1 MSDQVPIENQQQIPD
16 QIQIDPTTTNNN
28 DDGQDYSNKME
39 QVEQEAAKLREQLQ
53 AESTNNGVSFLTDEQ
68 KRDSDSRSIYIGNV
82 DYGTLPIELQQHFS
96 SAGVV
101 SRVTIMT
108 DKITGQAKGFA
119 YLEFVDAES
128 VQKAVDTLDGSTFRE
143 RQLKV
148 LAKRT
153 NIPGINVR
161 GRGGFR
167 GVITSFI

>member
-1 MSDQVPIENQQQIPD
+1 
-16 QIQIDPTTTNNN
+16 
-28 DDGQDYSNKME
+28 
-39 QVEQEAAKLREQLQ
+39 
-53 AESTNNGVSFLTDEQ
+53 
-68 KRDSDSRSIYIGNV
+68 
-82 DYGTLPIELQQHFS
+82 
-96 SAGVV
+96 
-101 SRVTIMT
+101 MT

-161 GRGGFR
+161 VEVVSEVVEVEEVASEVVEAVEVVEEEEVVSEAEEVVPDLILINQFMNENGT
-167 GVITSFI
+167 IDISIK